1 MTAYV
6 KTTNGTFPNSNFYL
20 AWEAFNTMGYGVKL
34 FEESE
39 LDEGKLQ
46 LSQQTPL
53 FAGTTVFRK
62 AMQKMNINY
71 DSFDC
76 YPASLSKYYG
86 RTIRVSTL
94 GKVKNE
100 FERTGKQVFVKPIRT
115 KDFTGVVLKSFLEL
129 IPLAKRADDIPVFV
143 CEPVEMIT
151 EYRVYVH
158 DKDILGVKH
167 YYGKW
172 NVVPDEKIIEN
183 AVKDYADSPIAYGL
197 DFAVTNEGKTILV
210 ESNDACNLGNYGLDA
225 IYYGEMIVARWFE
238 LTKTK

>member
-1 MTAYV
+1 
-6 KTTNGTFPNSNFYL
+6 
-20 AWEAFNTMGYGVKL
+20 
-34 FEESE
+34 
-39 LDEGKLQ
+39 
-46 LSQQTPL
+46 
-53 FAGTTVFRK
+53 
-62 AMQKMNINY
+62 
-71 DSFDC
+71 
-76 YPASLSKYYG
+76 
-86 RTIRVSTL
+86 
-94 GKVKNE
+94 
-100 FERTGKQVFVKPIRT
+100 
-115 KDFTGVVLKSFLEL
+115 
-129 IPLAKRADDIPVFV
+129 
-143 CEPVEMIT
+143 MIT